1 MHRTQRDVNEPFS
14 GIEHL
19 IKFAQT
25 ITIYNDFDSR
35 VRIHFELS
43 CIYVII
49 HKLIDLPTAELVHCL
64 VSMHAEQNQKFTGL

>member
-35 VRIHFELS
+35 V
-43 CIYVII
+43 II